1 MRNILNISI
10 CEAFR
15 SRHRHPHRRRCWGLA
30 IPAAIFLTL
39 SLGAPSS
46 RADLSLSITPFTST
60 ATTGSFE
67 VDLVNNSGTSVTVS
81 DFSIE
86 LQLSGLA
93 GVVFTGA
100 SMDTT
105 AFTYIFAGVG
115 AGPPFSFTTFPTME
129 FTGGDSVFTGPPFYV
144 TLPSSGPGSEVGLGL
159 VTYDT
164 SAALPGTADIKF
176 VSAGTSAVDSTGTAI
191 TLDYST
197 PAGQIVVPGIA
208 VPEPSTLVL
217 FLATALPVLV
227 AGGFFRA
234 RAAIRNRS
242 SEAKS
247 QHPQPL

>member
-15 SRHRHPHRRRCWGLA
+15 SRHRRPCWGLA

-46 RADLSLSITPFTST
+46 GGSLSLTLDNFQPISS
-60 ATTGSFE
+60 TTGSFE
-67 VDLVNNSGTSVTVS
+67 VDLVNTSGSSATVS

-105 AFTYIFAGVG
+105 AYPYIFAGVG
-115 AGPPFSFTTFPTME
+115 AGPPLSFSTVPTIE
-129 FTGGDSVFTGPPFYV
+129 FTGGDSVFTGPPYYV
-144 TLPSSGPGSEVGLGL
+144 TLPSSGPGSTLGL
-159 VTYDT
+159 ALVSYDT
-164 SAALPGTADIKF
+164 SGALPGTALINF
-176 VSAGTSAVDSTGTAI
+176 VSAGTSADDANGAGI

-197 PAGQIVVPGIA
+197 PAGQIVVSQSVI
-208 VPEPSTLVL
+208 PEPSALVL
-217 FLATALPVLV
+217 LATALPCV
-227 AGGFFRA
+227 AGVFFRA
-234 RAAIRNRS
+234 RAIRNRS

>member
-1 MRNILNISI
+1 MRKMLNISI
-10 CEAFR
+10 CEAFC
-15 SRHRHPHRRRCWGLA
+15 SRHRRGCWGLA

-46 RADLSLSITPFTST
+46 GASISLTLDNFQPISS
-60 ATTGSFE
+60 TTGSFE
-67 VDLVNNSGTSVTVS
+67 VDLVNTSGSSATVS

-105 AFTYIFAGVG
+105 AYPYIFAGVG
-115 AGPPFSFTTFPTME
+115 AGPPLSFSTFPTIE
-129 FTGGDSVFTGPPFYV
+129 FTGGDSVFTGPPYYV
-144 TLPSSGPGSEVGLGL
+144 TLPSSGPGSTLGL
-159 VTYDT
+159 ALVSYDT
-164 SAALPGTADIKF
+164 SGALPGTALINF
-176 VSAGTSAVDSTGTAI
+176 VSAGTSADDANSAAI

-197 PAGQIVVPGIA
+197 PAGQIVVSQSVI
-208 VPEPSTLVL
+208 PEPSALVL
-217 FLATALPVLV
+217 LATALPCV
-227 AGGFFRA
+227 AGVFFRA

-247 QHPQPL
+247 QRPQP